1 MNSNDTQLTAS
12 DMTSFLSAMVNPPIS
27 LTTTVNPLPD
37 IRENPITKEYF
48 KVYVYFRGIKKR
60 CRKVESHSMFIDYQ
74 PYNNGTYDHDALIA
88 KVTGFL
94 QTNVKHIDKTYY
106 ASITLDYVQETFDG
120 FVTSQLWQPFSD
132 KNLKIQINPS
142 YLNLN

>member
-1 MNSNDTQLTAS
+1 MNSNDTQLIAS
-12 DMTSFLSAMVNPPIS
+12 ATVNPPIS

-37 IRENPITKEYF
+37 IRENPTIKEYF

-60 CRKVESHSMFIDYQ
+60 CRKIESHSMFIDYQ
-74 PYNNGTYDHDALIA
+74 PYNNGTYDYDALIA

-120 FVTSQLWQPFSD
+120 FMTSQLWQPFSD
-132 KNLKIQINPS
+132 KNIKVQINPS

>member
-12 DMTSFLSAMVNPPIS
+12 TMVNPPIS

-37 IRENPITKEYF
+37 IKDPITTKEYF

-60 CRKVESHSMFIDYQ
+60 CRKVETHSMFIDYQ
-74 PYNNGTYDHDALIA
+74 PYNNGTYDRNALIA

-106 ASITLDYVQETFDG
+106 ASITLDYVQEKFDG
-120 FVTSQLWQPFSD
+120 FITSQLWQPFSD
-132 KNLKIQINPS
+132 KNLKIQIDPS